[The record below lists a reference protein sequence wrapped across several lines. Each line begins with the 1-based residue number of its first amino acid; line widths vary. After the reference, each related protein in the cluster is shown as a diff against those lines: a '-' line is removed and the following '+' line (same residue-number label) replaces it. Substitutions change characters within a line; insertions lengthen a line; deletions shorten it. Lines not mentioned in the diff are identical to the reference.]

1 MDTVKKQR
9 IKELEKEYLRLSK
22 KEAELIRLQQNYLI
36 NYPVEIKI
44 LKEPS
49 CNGDI
54 AKHEINLIDFKCKKV
69 VETTNIAELNNTIQQ
84 FLQEKGKKLEEKGL
98 LPKPTPPM
106 FYINFVETV
115 GVGQSETA
123 VHSMVDFFLLIQLA
137 GTGDELQGIKRGI
150 MEMADGI
157 VINKADGSNI
167 EKAKLAASHFRNAL
181 HLFPAPD
188 SGWSPK
194 VMTYSGF
201 YGIGIKEIWDMI
213 YEYFAFVKAN
223 GYFEYRR
230 NEQAKYWMYESINEH
245 LRDSFYN
252 NEKIISMLAAKEEEV
267 LNGKLTSFVAA
278 KKLLDAYFSTLK

>member
-106 FYINFVETV
+106 FYIN
-115 GVGQSETA
+115 
-123 VHSMVDFFLLIQLA
+123 
-137 GTGDELQGIKRGI
+137 
-150 MEMADGI
+150 
-157 VINKADGSNI
+157 
-167 EKAKLAASHFRNAL
+167 
-181 HLFPAPD
+181 
-188 SGWSPK
+188 
-194 VMTYSGF
+194 Y
-201 YGIGIKEIWDMI
+201 
-213 YEYFAFVKAN
+213 
-223 GYFEYRR
+223 
-230 NEQAKYWMYESINEH
+230 
-245 LRDSFYN
+245 
-252 NEKIISMLAAKEEEV
+252 
-267 LNGKLTSFVAA
+267 A
-278 KKLLDAYFSTLK
+278 KKTLTINFYYGKQQ

>member
-1 MDTVKKQR
+1 MKKQR

-106 FYINFVETV
+106 FYIN
-115 GVGQSETA
+115 
-123 VHSMVDFFLLIQLA
+123 
-137 GTGDELQGIKRGI
+137 
-150 MEMADGI
+150 
-157 VINKADGSNI
+157 
-167 EKAKLAASHFRNAL
+167 
-181 HLFPAPD
+181 
-188 SGWSPK
+188 
-194 VMTYSGF
+194 Y
-201 YGIGIKEIWDMI
+201 
-213 YEYFAFVKAN
+213 
-223 GYFEYRR
+223 
-230 NEQAKYWMYESINEH
+230 
-245 LRDSFYN
+245 
-252 NEKIISMLAAKEEEV
+252 
-267 LNGKLTSFVAA
+267 A
-278 KKLLDAYFSTLK
+278 KKTLTINFYYEKQQ

>member
-36 NYPVEIKI
+36 NTSQTIKKLNAIMKIIEDELNELRKNLINYHVEIKI

-106 FYINFVETV
+106 FYIN
-115 GVGQSETA
+115 
-123 VHSMVDFFLLIQLA
+123 
-137 GTGDELQGIKRGI
+137 
-150 MEMADGI
+150 
-157 VINKADGSNI
+157 
-167 EKAKLAASHFRNAL
+167 
-181 HLFPAPD
+181 
-188 SGWSPK
+188 
-194 VMTYSGF
+194 Y
-201 YGIGIKEIWDMI
+201 
-213 YEYFAFVKAN
+213 
-223 GYFEYRR
+223 
-230 NEQAKYWMYESINEH
+230 
-245 LRDSFYN
+245 
-252 NEKIISMLAAKEEEV
+252 
-267 LNGKLTSFVAA
+267 A
-278 KKLLDAYFSTLK
+278 KKTLTINFYYEKQQ